1 MNTHLGRRFNPLGEE
16 VSNMIRV
23 MPRQVVDLIDSLFP
37 FAMTEQAGTSGAP
50 TLDWRNRYQLVSL
63 LELAGNIPEHLVI
76 LDAELVAKF
85 VIAMAV
91 LRTAVTTWENNINA
105 PNSGVAGMPQFDGLH
120 PVTAIRLA
128 LANCADEAPSPDTTG
143 LEFIED
149 PDLRESIRLDISTA
163 NIDLANGESKAA
175 TVMAGAAVEALL
187 LWALEEHTELA
198 DRTQAVSA
206 LGINPV
212 SNLERWTLGELIPV
226 AGHLEIIVPNT
237 VTLAKLTQNPR
248 NLIHPGSATRLRQTC
263 DRGTAL
269 SAVPA
274 VEHISRDLAQQ
285 YTK

>member
-37 FAMTEQAGTSGAP
+37 FAMTEQPGTSGAP

-120 PVTAIRLA
+120 PVTAIRLT
-128 LANCADEAPSPDTTG
+128 LSNCPDEAPSPDTTG

-187 LWALEEHTELA
+187 LWALQEHQRPA
-198 DRTQAVSA
+198 ARNQAARDLVDSKKTSKKP
-206 LGINPV
+206 N
-212 SNLERWTLGELIPV
+212 SQLERWDLAEYIEV
-226 AGHLEIIVPNT
+226 AAHLNVINPET
-237 VTLAKLTQNPR
+237 ATEARLTQLFR
-248 NLIHPGSATRLRQTC
+248 NLIHPGRTIRLGQTC

-269 SAVPA
+269 TAVAA
-274 VEHISRDLAQQ
+274 V
-285 YTK
+285 

>member
-1 MNTHLGRRFNPLGEE
+1 ML
-16 VSNMIRV
+16 RV
-23 MPRQVVDLIDSLFP
+23 MPSQVVQFSDTSFP
-37 FAMTEQAGTSGAP
+37 FAARDQPENTRPAP
-50 TLDWRNRYQLVSL
+50 TLDYTHKFEIASL
-63 LELAGNIPEHLVI
+63 LDLAGNIPDNLMV
-76 LDAELVAKF
+76 LDAVLTGKF
-85 VIAMAV
+85 VAAMAV
-91 LRTAVTTWENNINA
+91 LRTAVTTWENI
-105 PNSGVAGMPQFDGLH
+105 PRSPLTGVSGMPQFGGIS
-120 PVTAIRLA
+120 PVSAIREA
-128 LANCADEAPSPDTTG
+128 LSECPDEAPSPDTTG

-149 PDLRESIRLDISTA
+149 SGLRESIRLDISTA
-163 NIDLANGESKAA
+163 NIELAKGESKAA
-175 TVMAGAAVEALL
+175 TVMSGAAVESLL

-212 SNLERWTLGELIPV
+212 SNLERWTLCELIPV

-237 VTLAKLTQNPR
+237 VTLAKLTQNLR